1 MKTINEILLKTL
13 ILSIF
18 LAITIGASAQK
29 NSLQIR
35 PFTTKISFEHMVT
48 PNISVGA
55 TGKIFP
61 VFLNLES
68 DNDKGS
74 FRYNNFSVA
83 PEVRFY
89 LSKKNEN
96 RPEGFYLAPFIKMGL
111 VRVKTTTR
119 SNSDLEEKAKFK
131 GSSFSSGFVFGWQW
145 ITHKKFTIGTSL
157 GWAYTRFNLGDLKV
171 TYSDGTTETE
181 TFDNARLEYGLPVF
195 RFSLG
200 YAF

>member
-1 MKTINEILLKTL
+1 MKTINKNIFTTL
-13 ILSIF
+13 AMSIF
-18 LAITIGASAQK
+18 LALSLGVAAQT

-35 PFTTKISFEHMVT
+35 PFATKISYERMVT
-48 PNISVGA
+48 PNISVGVS
-55 TGKIFP
+55 GKFFP
-61 VFLNLES
+61 SFLNIES
-68 DNDKGS
+68 DNNKGS
-74 FRYNNFSVA
+74 FRFNNFSLA

-89 LSKKNEN
+89 LSKKNEG
-96 RPEGFYLAPFIKMGL
+96 RPEGFYLAPFLKMGL

-119 SNSDLEEKAKFK
+119 SSSDLEEKAKFK

-145 ITHKKFTIGTSL
+145 ITDKRFTIGTGL
-157 GWAYTRFNLGDLKV
+157 GWAYNRFNFRDLKV

-181 TFDNARLEYGLPVF
+181 SFDNARLGYGLPVF